1 MKQIL
6 TIILSCV
13 TVLVVAQNNQ
23 VQNANN
29 YLRNEEY
36 DKAKIAADAAAT
48 NETTKGS
55 AKLWMYRGQ
64 IYQKIYE
71 SKKPEIKALDAD
83 AHEKAV
89 ESFLTCLKLDKD
101 NVYKEQIKTNMWL
114 VQTCAALD
122 YKSKYMA
129 DTKEY
134 DKAIRGLD
142 LLEQAL
148 PYDFDGGLKRNNIT
162 KENLMLT
169 HFKVYSQSGNKEK
182 TKEYA
187 DKLIEI
193 KFKDVSIYSNMA
205 KINLID
211 KDTAK
216 ALSYIEKGKLI
227 FEDNMDLINME
238 INIYL
243 AQKKT
248 DALKTK
254 LNDAIAIAPDNEVL
268 HCVLANLYDKTND
281 KENAEK
287 EYLKALEIKP
297 DYDVAN
303 YNLGVVYFNT
313 GNEWGEK
320 INALPLND
328 TKKAKEYEEKKNE
341 YYRKAT
347 VNFEQSY
354 AVSPDKATKQRLRQ
368 LYLKLGEMEKAD
380 KYK

>member
-71 SKKPEIKALDAD
+71 SKKPEVKALDAD
-83 AHEKAV
+83 AQEKAV

-101 NVYKEQIKTNMWL
+101 NVYKDQIKTNMWL
-114 VQTCAALD
+114 VQTSAALD

-129 DTKEY
+129 DTKEF

-193 KFKDVSIYSNMA
+193 KFKDVSIYTNMA

-281 KENAEK
+281 KDNAEK
-287 EYLKALEIKP
+287 EYVKALEIKP

-313 GNEWGEK
+313 GNDWGEK